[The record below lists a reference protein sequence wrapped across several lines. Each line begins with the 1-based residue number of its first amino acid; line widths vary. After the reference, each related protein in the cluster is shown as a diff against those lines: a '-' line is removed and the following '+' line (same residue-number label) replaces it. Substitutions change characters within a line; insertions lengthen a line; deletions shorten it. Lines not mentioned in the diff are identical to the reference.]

1 MIERQHLAILR
12 ETDRL
17 GSVTAAADALNL
29 TQSALSHAIRRL
41 EAQAGVVLWEKAGR
55 GLRPTQAGHH
65 LIALA
70 QRLLPQLEQAEA
82 TLADFA
88 RGQKGML
95 RIGMECHPC
104 YRWLLKVVEPY
115 LRAWP
120 QVDVDVRQAFRFG
133 GVGALIGHEIDLLI
147 TPDPVERPGLVYQPV
162 FDYEMRLAVAEG
174 HPLAGEVAG
183 EVARPAHLTSEVLI
197 TYPVSPE
204 RLDVY
209 TQFLVP
215 GGCLPR
221 AVKVIETTD
230 IMLQMVAAGRGVTAL
245 PDWLIEE
252 YRASLPIRSLRLG
265 PAGIAKSIHIGRRV
279 GDTAVDYVD
288 AFIRLAG
295 AV

>member
-17 GSVTAAADALNL
+17 GSVTAAADALHL

-41 EAQAGVVLWEKAGR
+41 EAQAGLALWEKDGR
-55 GLRPTQAGHH
+55 RLRPTQAGRY
-65 LIALA
+65 LIGLA

-88 RGQKGML
+88 RGQRGML

-104 YRWLLKVVEPY
+104 YRWLLRVVEPY
-115 LRAWP
+115 LAAWP
-120 QVDVDVRQAFRFG
+120 SVDVDVRQAFQFG
-133 GVGALIGHEIDLLI
+133 GVGALLGHEIDLLI
-147 TPDPVERPGLVYQPV
+147 TPDPVERPGLVYEPV
-162 FDYEMRLAVAEG
+162 FAYEMRLAVAG
-174 HPLAGEVAG
+174 DHPLAGDIA
-183 EVARPAHLTSEVLI
+183 APADLTGEVLI

-215 GGCLPR
+215 AGCLPR

-230 IMLQMVAAGRGVTAL
+230 IILQMVAAGRGVTAL

-252 YRASLPIRSLRLG
+252 YRATLPIRSLRLG
-265 PAGIAKSIHIGRRV
+265 PDGIAKSIHIGRRA
-279 GDTAVDYVD
+279 GDETADYVEG
-288 AFIRLAG
+288 FMRLA
-295 AV
+295 ADA

>member
-17 GSVTAAADALNL
+17 GSVTAAAEALHL

-41 EAQAGVVLWEKAGR
+41 EAQAGVKVWEKEGR
-55 GLRPTQAGHH
+55 RLRPTQAGRY

-88 RGQKGML
+88 RGQRGML

-104 YRWLLKVVEPY
+104 YRWLLRVVEPY
-115 LRAWP
+115 LAAWP
-120 QVDVDVRQAFRFG
+120 QVDVDVRQAFQFG

-147 TPDPVERPGLVYQPV
+147 TPDPVERPGLFYEPV

-174 HPLAGEVAG
+174 HPLAGDVAAPG
-183 EVARPAHLTSEVLI
+183 DLTGEVLI
-197 TYPVSPE
+197 IYPVSPE

-209 TQFLVP
+209 TRFLVP

-230 IMLQMVAAGRGVTAL
+230 IMLRMVAAGRGVTVL

-252 YRASLPIRSLRLG
+252 YRATLPIRSLRLG
-265 PAGIAKSIHIGRRV
+265 EAGIAKSIHIGRRD
-279 GDTAVDYVD
+279 GDAATDYVE
-288 AFIRLAG
+288 AFIRLAE
-295 AV
+295 AA

>member
-17 GSVTAAADALNL
+17 GSVTAAAEVLHL

-41 EAQAGVVLWEKAGR
+41 EAQAGVALWEKEGR
-55 GLRPTQAGHH
+55 GLRPTQAGRH

-70 QRLLPQLEQAEA
+70 ARVLPQLEQAEA

-88 RGQKGML
+88 RGQRGML

-104 YRWLLKVVEPY
+104 YRWLLRVVEPY
-115 LRAWP
+115 LRDWP
-120 QVDVDVRQAFRFG
+120 QVDVDVRQAFQFG
-133 GVGALIGHEIDLLI
+133 GVGALLGHEIDLLI
-147 TPDPVERPGLVYQPV
+147 TPDPVERPGLVYEPV

-174 HPLAGEVAG
+174 HPLTGEVAAPG
-183 EVARPAHLTSEVLI
+183 DLTGEVLI

-215 GGCLPR
+215 AGCLPR

-252 YRASLPIRSLRLG
+252 YRATLPIRSLRLG
-265 PAGIAKSIHIGRRV
+265 AGGIAKSIHIGRRV
-279 GDTAVDYVD
+279 ADARVDYVD
-288 AFIRLAG
+288 AFMRLAG
-295 AV
+295 AA

>member
-17 GSVTAAADALNL
+17 GSVTAAADVLHL

-41 EAQAGVVLWEKAGR
+41 EAQAGVALWEKEGR
-55 GLRPTQAGHH
+55 RLRPTQAGRH

-70 QRLLPQLEQAEA
+70 ARVLPQLEQAEA

-88 RGQKGML
+88 RGRKGLL

-104 YRWLLKVVEPY
+104 YRWLLRVVEPY
-115 LRAWP
+115 LRDWP
-120 QVDVDVRQAFRFG
+120 QVDVDVRQAFQFG
-133 GVGALIGHEIDLLI
+133 GVGALLGHEIDLLI
-147 TPDPVERPGLVYQPV
+147 TPDPVERPGLVYEPV
-162 FDYEMRLAVAEG
+162 FAYEMRLAVAEG
-174 HPLAGEVAG
+174 HPLAGD
-183 EVARPAHLTSEVLI
+183 VARPADLTGEVLI

-209 TQFLVP
+209 TRFLVP
-215 GGCLPR
+215 AGCLPR

-265 PAGIAKSIHIGRRV
+265 RDGVAKSIHIGRRV
-279 GDTAVDYVD
+279 GDARTDYVEG
-288 AFIRLAG
+288 FLRLAG
-295 AV
+295 AARPSR

>member
-17 GSVTAAADALNL
+17 GSVTAAADVLNL

-41 EAQAGVVLWEKAGR
+41 EAQAGVVLWEKEGR
-55 GLRPTQAGHH
+55 GLRPTQAGRH

-70 QRLLPQLEQAEA
+70 QRVLPQLEQAEA

-88 RGQKGML
+88 RGQRGVL

-104 YRWLLKVVEPY
+104 YRWLLRVVEPY
-115 LRAWP
+115 LAAWP
-120 QVDVDVRQAFRFG
+120 QVDVDVRQAFQFG

-147 TPDPVERPGLVYQPV
+147 TPDPVERPGLIYQPV
-162 FDYEMRLAVAEG
+162 FDFEMRLAVAEG
-174 HPLAGEVAG
+174 HPLAGEVIA
-183 EVARPAHLTSEVLI
+183 PADLTGEVLI

-204 RLDVY
+204 RLDIY
-209 TQFLVP
+209 TRFLVP

-245 PDWLIEE
+245 PDWLIDE
-252 YRASLPIRSLRLG
+252 YRATLPIRSLRLG
-265 PAGIAKSIHIGRRV
+265 PEGLAKSIYIGRRA
-279 GDTAVDYVD
+279 GDAAAEYLE
-288 AFIRLAG
+288 AFIRLAE
-295 AV
+295 AA

>member
-1 MIERQHLAILR
+1 MIERQHLVILR

-17 GSVTAAADALNL
+17 GSVTAAAEVLHL

-41 EAQAGVVLWEKAGR
+41 EAQAGVALWEKEGR
-55 GLRPTQAGHH
+55 GLRPTQAGRH

-70 QRLLPQLEQAEA
+70 QRVLPQLEQAEA

-104 YRWLLKVVEPY
+104 YRWLLRVVEPY
-115 LRAWP
+115 LAAWP
-120 QVDVDVRQAFRFG
+120 QVDVDVRQAFQFG

-162 FDYEMRLAVAEG
+162 FDYELRLAVAAS
-174 HPLAGEVAG
+174 HPLAERQVA
-183 EVARPAHLTSEVLI
+183 APSDLTGEVLI

-209 TQFLVP
+209 SQFLVP
-215 GGCLPR
+215 NGCLPR

-230 IMLQMVAAGRGVTAL
+230 IMMQMVAAGRGVTTL

-252 YRASLPIRSLRLG
+252 YRTTLPICSLRLG
-265 PAGIAKSIHIGRRV
+265 PEGLAKSIHIGRRA
-279 GDTAVDYVD
+279 GDAATDYLE
-288 AFIRLAG
+288 AFIRLAE
-295 AV
+295 AA

>member
-17 GSVTAAADALNL
+17 GSVTVAADALHL

-41 EAQAGVVLWEKAGR
+41 EAQAGVALWEKEGR
-55 GLRPTQAGHH
+55 GLRPTQAGRY

-88 RGQKGML
+88 RGQRGML

-104 YRWLLKVVEPY
+104 YRWLLRVVEPY
-115 LRAWP
+115 LAAWP
-120 QVDVDVRQAFRFG
+120 RVDVDVRQAFQFG
-133 GVGALIGHEIDLLI
+133 GVGALLGHEIDLLI
-147 TPDPVERPGLVYQPV
+147 TPDPVERPGLVYEPV
-162 FDYEMRLAVAEG
+162 FAYQMRLVVAEG
-174 HPLAGEVAG
+174 HPLAGEVA
-183 EVARPAHLTSEVLI
+183 APADLTGEVLI
-197 TYPVSPE
+197 IYPVSPE
-204 RLDVY
+204 RLDIY

-215 GGCLPR
+215 AGCLPR

-252 YRASLPIRSLRLG
+252 YRATLPIRSLRLG
-265 PAGIAKSIHIGRRV
+265 PAGIAKSIHIGRRAS
-279 GDTAVDYVD
+279 DATADYVEG
-288 AFIRLAG
+288 FMTLAG
-295 AV
+295 AA

>member
-1 MIERQHLAILR
+1 VLH
-12 ETDRL
+12 
-17 GSVTAAADALNL
+17 L

-41 EAQAGVVLWEKAGR
+41 EAQAGVVLWEKEGR
-55 GLRPTQAGHH
+55 GLRPTQAGRH

-70 QRLLPQLEQAEA
+70 QRVLPQLEQAEA

-104 YRWLLKVVEPY
+104 YRWLLRVVEPY
-115 LRAWP
+115 LAAWP
-120 QVDVDVRQAFRFG
+120 QVDVDVRQAFQFG

-147 TPDPVERPGLVYQPV
+147 TPDPVERQGLDYQPV
-162 FDYEMRLAVAEG
+162 FDFEMRLAVAEG
-174 HPLAGEVAG
+174 HPLAGEV
-183 EVARPAHLTSEVLI
+183 VAPADLTGEVLI

-204 RLDVY
+204 RLDIY
-209 TQFLVP
+209 TRFLVP

-245 PDWLIEE
+245 PDWLIDE
-252 YRASLPIRSLRLG
+252 YRATLPIRSLRLG
-265 PAGIAKSIHIGRRV
+265 PGGLAKSIYIGRRA
-279 GDTAVDYVD
+279 GDAAAEYLE
-288 AFIRLAG
+288 AFIRLAE
-295 AV
+295 AA

>member
-1 MIERQHLAILR
+1 MLERQHLAILR

-17 GSVTAAADALNL
+17 GSVTAAAEALHL

-41 EAQAGVVLWEKAGR
+41 EATAGVTVWEKEGR
-55 GLRPTQAGHH
+55 RLRPTQAGRY

-70 QRLLPQLEQAEA
+70 QRVLPQLEQAEA

-104 YRWLLKVVEPY
+104 YRWLLRVVEPY
-115 LRAWP
+115 LAAWP
-120 QVDVDVRQAFRFG
+120 QVDVDVRQAFQFG

-147 TPDPVERPGLVYQPV
+147 TPDPVERPGLAYQPV
-162 FDYEMRLAVAEG
+162 FDYEMRLAVAET
-174 HPLAGEVAG
+174 HPLAGREVVVPG
-183 EVARPAHLTSEVLI
+183 DLTGEVLI

-209 TQFLVP
+209 TRFLVP

-230 IMLQMVAAGRGVTAL
+230 IMLQMVAAGRGATAL
-245 PDWLIEE
+245 PDWLIDE

-265 PAGIAKSIHIGRRV
+265 REGIAKSIHVGRRA
-279 GDTAVDYVD
+279 DDAATDYVE
-288 AFIRLAG
+288 AFIRLAE
-295 AV
+295 AP

>member
-17 GSVTAAADALNL
+17 GSVTAAADVLNL
-29 TQSALSHAIRRL
+29 TQSALSHSIRRL
-41 EAQAGVVLWEKAGR
+41 EAQAGVALWEKEGR
-55 GLRPTQAGHH
+55 GLRATQAGRH

-70 QRLLPQLEQAEA
+70 ARVLPQLEQAEA
-82 TLADFA
+82 TLKDFA
-88 RGQKGML
+88 RGQRGML

-104 YRWLLKVVEPY
+104 YRWLLRVVEPY
-115 LRAWP
+115 LRDWP
-120 QVDVDVRQAFRFG
+120 QVDVDVRQAFQFG
-133 GVGALIGHEIDLLI
+133 GVGALLGHEIDLLI
-147 TPDPVERPGLVYQPV
+147 TPDPVERPGLVYEPV

-174 HPLAGEVAG
+174 HPLSGDAAE
-183 EVARPAHLTSEVLI
+183 PSDLTGEVLI

-204 RLDVY
+204 RLDIY

-215 GGCLPR
+215 GRCLPR

-252 YRASLPIRSLRLG
+252 YRASLAIRSLRLG
-265 PAGIAKSIHIGRRV
+265 PEGVPKSIHIGRRT
-279 GDTAVDYVD
+279 GDASVDYVE
-288 AFIRLAG
+288 AFIDLAG
-295 AV
+295 SV

>member
-17 GSVTAAADALNL
+17 GSVTAAADVLHL

-41 EAQAGVVLWEKAGR
+41 EAQAGVALWEKEGR
-55 GLRPTQAGHH
+55 GLRPTQAGRY

-70 QRLLPQLEQAEA
+70 QRVLPQLEQAEA

-104 YRWLLKVVEPY
+104 YRWLLRVVEPY
-115 LRAWP
+115 LAAWP
-120 QVDVDVRQAFRFG
+120 QVDVDVRQAFQFG

-147 TPDPVERPGLVYQPV
+147 TPDPVERPGLIYQPV
-162 FDYEMRLAVAEG
+162 FDFEMRLAVAEG
-174 HPLAGEVAG
+174 NPLAGEV
-183 EVARPAHLTSEVLI
+183 VAPADLTGEVLI

-204 RLDVY
+204 RLDIY
-209 TQFLVP
+209 TRFLVP

-245 PDWLIEE
+245 PDWLIDE
-252 YRASLPIRSLRLG
+252 YRATLPIRSLRLG
-265 PAGIAKSIHIGRRV
+265 PGGLAKSIYIGRRA
-279 GDTAVDYVD
+279 GDAAAEYLE
-288 AFIRLAG
+288 AFIRLAE
-295 AV
+295 AA